1 MEYAPELTRPSPREK
16 WTALS
21 GGVTFVLGAVG
32 LAGWITGLRLLGS
45 LQRDYVPMAPDT
57 AVLFM
62 MFGMA
67 LIAGAYR
74 AVRKMAGPFAVA
86 FAGLASAYVGLKF
99 VGIFSSRGLTLED
112 RLFPVTDRLGA
123 IPLGRMSPYAG
134 LLFLLCG
141 VALLLRLL
149 RKERLFPQNVS
160 GGLGAVILVAG
171 AVATVGYLFGTPL
184 LYGGATV
191 PLAATTAVGF
201 LSAGFGLVLMAGPES
216 FILRRLSGP
225 SARARLLRGI
235 LPVIV
240 LAILLQGLLG
250 TRLAEAFAIN
260 KALLSAILTLAF
272 IAVSAV
278 IVTKSTGSI
287 LQRVARAEAERLKA
301 ERALRESE
309 ERYRSLF
316 ENNHAIMLIIEPD
329 AGSIVDA
336 NPAAAAYYGWTRE
349 ELRRMRI
356 GEINTLSAPDLKAE
370 MDRARRA
377 ERRQFFFRHRRAD
390 GSVRDVEVYSGPIML
405 GERHLLYSIVHDIT
419 ERKRTEEALRESEER
434 FRQIAEY
441 AGEFIWET
449 DAEGLYTYVNPV
461 AERILGYKPEEMVGK
476 IRFYDLLAPDVRE
489 DLKAAAMAAYARRE
503 SFKEFVNPNVKKDG
517 GLVILETTGMPIVDR
532 AGALIGFRG
541 VDTDITE
548 RKRAEEE
555 LRQAVKQK
563 GILMK
568 ELQHRVKNSLAVV
581 SGLLGLEMERLTD
594 EAARRIFAETR
605 ARIRSVASLYEQLYG
620 GDDPASVNLAR
631 YFRQVAESLVGVY
644 APGNIVL
651 RTELAECRLDTK
663 RAIPLGLILNEL
675 VTNSLKYAYAADGG
689 GEVRIILRESA
700 GGMTLSVEDDGRGL
714 PEGFDPA
721 SSGGMGMNLVRML
734 AREIDADLAF
744 ERGRGTRIAV
754 SLKP

>member
-1 MEYAPELTRPSPREK
+1 MEHAPELTRPSTRAK
-16 WTALS
+16 GTALW

-45 LQRDYVPMAPDT
+45 LQRDYIPMAPDT

-62 MFGMA
+62 VLGLA
-67 LIAGAYR
+67 LVAGACR
-74 AVRKMAGPFAVA
+74 AVRRIAGPFAIA
-86 FAGLASAYVGLKF
+86 FAGLVSAYIGLKF
-99 VGIFSSRGLTLED
+99 VESFSGRALTLEG
-112 RLFPVTDRLGA
+112 RLFSVTDRLGA

-134 LLFLLCG
+134 LLFLMCG
-141 VALLLRLL
+141 VALLIRLL
-149 RKERLFPQNVS
+149 GKDRPFPQNAS

-191 PLAATTAVGF
+191 PLAATTAAGF
-201 LSAGFGLVLMAGPES
+201 LSAGFGLILMAGPES
-216 FILRRLSGP
+216 FIMRRLSGP
-225 SARARLLRGI
+225 SVRARLLRGI

-240 LAILLQGLLG
+240 LAILFQGLLG

-272 IAVSAV
+272 IAVSAA
-278 IVTKSTGSI
+278 IVTRSTGSI
-287 LQRVARAEAERLKA
+287 LQRVARAEAERLNA

-316 ENNHAIMLIIEPD
+316 ENNHAVMLIIDPD
-329 AGSIVDA
+329 DGSIVDA
-336 NPAAAAYYGWTRE
+336 NPAAAAYYGWTRD
-349 ELRRMRI
+349 ELRRMKI
-356 GEINTLSAPDLKAE
+356 GEINTLPAPDVKAE
-370 MDRARRA
+370 MDRARRG

-390 GSVRDVEVYSGPIML
+390 GSAPDVEVYSGPIVL

-419 ERKRTEEALRESEER
+419 ERKR
-434 FRQIAEY
+434 
-441 AGEFIWET
+441 
-449 DAEGLYTYVNPV
+449 
-461 AERILGYKPEEMVGK
+461 
-476 IRFYDLLAPDVRE
+476 
-489 DLKAAAMAAYARRE
+489 
-503 SFKEFVNPNVKKDG
+503 
-517 GLVILETTGMPIVDR
+517 
-532 AGALIGFRG
+532 
-541 VDTDITE
+541 
-548 RKRAEEE
+548 AEED

-568 ELQHRVKNSLAVV
+568 ELEHRVKNSLAVV
-581 SGLLGLEMERLTD
+581 SGLLGLEMERLAD
-594 EAARRIFAETR
+594 EASRKIFAETR

-631 YFRQVAESLVGVY
+631 YFRQISESLIGAY
-644 APGNIVL
+644 ASGNIVL
-651 RTELAECRLDTK
+651 RTDLAECLLDTK

-675 VTNSLKYAYAADGG
+675 ATNSLKYAYAAEAG
-689 GEVRIILRESA
+689 GEVRVVLKTSEA
-700 GGMTLSVEDDGRGL
+700 GLTLSVEDDGRGL

-734 AREIDADLAF
+734 AREIDADLSF
-744 ERGRGTRIAV
+744 ERGRGTKIAV